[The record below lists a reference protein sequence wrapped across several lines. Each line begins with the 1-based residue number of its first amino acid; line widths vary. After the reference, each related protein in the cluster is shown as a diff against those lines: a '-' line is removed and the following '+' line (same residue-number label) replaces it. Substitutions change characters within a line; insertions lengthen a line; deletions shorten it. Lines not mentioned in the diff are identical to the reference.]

1 MKENR
6 SKLGRNCYNLCD
18 LYNRFKQIARKE
30 KWKKYQMC
38 EKIVEYFGP
47 DEIIS
52 IMNHALYNDI
62 YSEDAGITSEK
73 T

>member
-1 MKENR
+1 
-6 SKLGRNCYNLCD
+6 
-18 LYNRFKQIARKE
+18 
-30 KWKKYQMC
+30 MC